1 MKLFSTLE
9 KPVQR
14 NLLILFAAGLFFWF
28 SMGSLLPTLPAY
40 VEDIGGTKQEIGT
53 VIGGF
58 AIGLLLFRPR
68 LGRMVDRHSRKAVLL
83 LGIVV
88 AAIAPLGYLFVKS
101 IPLLIALRAFHGIS
115 IAAFTTAYSTLVV
128 DLSPVSQRGEV
139 IGYMSL
145 VQPIGIALGP
155 AVGGL
160 LQEQAGY
167 PPLFCLASGLAVLSG
182 IGASAIGEAV
192 RPGFTNNN
200 TIGRGNLTQAA
211 TVGAPESIGE
221 LGDTLLPPAGNI
233 PFWRLLLSPRL
244 RIPTLVMLLIGLAV
258 GALSTFVPLYIRET
272 KVDLNPG
279 WFYTAAAIAS
289 FSLRLFI
296 GRASDRYGRGLFIT
310 ASLVSYCGA
319 MLMLSQA
326 NSAVTFLLAGVIEGS
341 GGGVFFPM
349 MIALISD
356 RSISSERGRVFA
368 LCVGGFDLGLA
379 IAGPVFGSVAQQLS
393 YKGIFT
399 ISTGVAFL
407 ALFIFLT
414 QSNKDVPHS
423 LKFAFGRERDA
434 YSLENYR

>member
-1 MKLFSTLE
+1 LVIGHWSLIKDKNNLKLFSTLE
-9 KPVQR
+9 KPVRR
-14 NLLILFAAGLFFWF
+14 NLVILFGAGLLFWC
-28 SMGSLLPTLPAY
+28 SMASLLPTLPAY

-53 VIGGF
+53 VMGGF
-58 AIGLLLFRPR
+58 AIGLLLSRPK
-68 LGRMVDRHSRKAVLL
+68 LGRMVDRQSRKGVLL

-88 AAIAPLGYLFVKS
+88 AAIAPLGYLFIKS

-128 DLSPVSQRGEV
+128 DLSPVSQRGEI

-145 VQPIGIALGP
+145 VQPIGVALGP

-160 LQEQAGY
+160 LQEQVGY
-167 PPLFCLASGLAVLSG
+167 PPLFCLASGLAVLSL
-182 IGASAIGEAV
+182 IGATAIGEAGV
-192 RPGFTNNN
+192 QVCKGA
-200 TIGRGNLTQAA
+200 GVQGSRGEVEDISPEAA
-211 TVGAPESIGE
+211 NV
-221 LGDTLLPPAGNI
+221 

-244 RIPTLVMLLIGLAV
+244 GIPTLVMLLIGLAF

-310 ASLVSYCGA
+310 ASLVCYSGA

-326 NSAVTFLLAGVIEGS
+326 NTAVAFLLAGAIEGS
-341 GGGVFFPM
+341 GGGIFFPM

-356 RSISSERGRVFA
+356 RSSSTERGRVFA
-368 LCVGGFDLGLA
+368 LCVGGFDLGMA

-393 YKGIFT
+393 YQGIFT
-399 ISTGVAFL
+399 ISTGLAFL
-407 ALFIFLT
+407 ALVIFLT
-414 QSNKDVPHS
+414 QSNKDLPHS
-423 LKFAFGRERDA
+423 LKFAFGRERDTYA
-434 YSLENYR
+434 LEN